1 MKINLQYNDFSKS
14 FEIEINNKIGTIQ
27 EKFLSLCSLLIYNIE
42 YIKIF
47 FDDDESYILGSDG
60 VPFSSTFD
68 EVFSNFI
75 KHNEETDNNIIKC
88 IIYDRKRDELG
99 NVIKEN
105 IIIDNYN
112 KWYQSYQ
119 NELYINNFNNQNDIN
134 LFNINSNNNNNYNN
148 FIYYVDDILRV
159 HQIRRLLRRANI
171 SENVEENSSENVE
184 ENSSENVEENSSEK
198 IEENSSEN
206 VEENSSE
213 NIEENS
219 SEKIEENSS
228 EKIEENSSEN
238 VEENSSENIEENS
251 SENVEE
257 NSSENNLIHNILNEQ
272 YFHSN
277 HNNIFNNININ
288 NIHINNI
295 SNRYPNFLNLF
306 ENIMSRNIEEELQY
320 EEVEDENNDYINMP
334 PLISINT
341 ENIYEN
347 TYENIYEDVIIGLN
361 EEQFNKLEILEF
373 NFDCNQKDCLICMEE
388 YIKKD
393 EIIKLKCDH
402 TFHKNC
408 IKQWLCKE
416 NNKCPICRIEVD
428 KGIPLNI

>member
-184 ENSSENVEENSSEK
+184 ENSSENVEENSSE
-198 IEENSSEN
+198 
-206 VEENSSE
+206 
-213 NIEENS
+213 NI
-219 SEKIEENSS
+219 
-228 EKIEENSSEN
+228 
-238 VEENSSENIEENS
+238 EENSSENIEENS

-393 EIIKLKCDH
+393 EIIKLNCDH

>member
-219 SEKIEENSS
+219 SE
-228 EKIEENSSEN
+228 
-238 VEENSSENIEENS
+238 
-251 SENVEE
+251 NVEE

-393 EIIKLKCDH
+393 EIIKLNCDH

>member
-1 MKINLQYNDFSKS
+1 MKINLQYNDFSKD

-60 VPFSSTFD
+60 APFSSTFE

-75 KHNEETDNNIIKC
+75 QHNEETDNNIIKC

-119 NELYINNFNNQNDIN
+119 NELYIHSFNNQNNIN

-159 HQIRRLLRRANI
+159 HQIRRLLRAANI
-171 SENVEENSSENVE
+171 SNNSENLEENVSENTSE
-184 ENSSENVEENSSEK
+184 GLNENVSENTSEVIHENILENTSEG
-198 IEENSSEN
+198 EDLNENVSEN
-206 VEENSSE
+206 T
-213 NIEENS
+213 
-219 SEKIEENSS
+219 
-228 EKIEENSSEN
+228 
-238 VEENSSENIEENS
+238 
-251 SENVEE
+251 
-257 NSSENNLIHNILNEQ
+257 SENNLMNNILNE
-272 YFHSN
+272 YNNN
-277 HNNIFNNININ
+277 HNSIFN
-288 NIHINNI
+288 NIHINTLNI
-295 SNRYPNFLNLF
+295 DNIPNRYPSFLNLF
-306 ENIMSRNIEEELQY
+306 ENMMERHIDAQEQEEEQN
-320 EEVEDENNDYINMP
+320 EDDNYMNMP
-334 PLISINT
+334 PLIPINT
-341 ENIYEN
+341 GY
-347 TYENIYEDVIIGLN
+347 IYEDIIIGLN
-361 EEQFNKLEILEF
+361 EEQFNELEILEF
-373 NFDCNQKDCLICMEE
+373 NIDCKQKDCLICMEE
-388 YIKKD
+388 YIEKD
-393 EIIKLKCDH
+393 EIIKLKCEH

-416 NNKCPICRIEVD
+416 SNKCPICRIEVD
-428 KGIPLNI
+428 QGIPLNI